1 MSSTARLGIEKLN
14 VVSPSGESPTRTAS
28 AGTGLVAIQ
37 PKSPPMFTRTSS
49 GDMVMFKRSASA
61 DGAEKHLP
69 LPDVDK
75 VVFKRT
81 IVARHLAGP
90 PALSA

>member
-1 MSSTARLGIEKLN
+1 
-14 VVSPSGESPTRTAS
+14 
-28 AGTGLVAIQ
+28 
-37 PKSPPMFTRTSS
+37 
-49 GDMVMFKRSASA
+49 MVMFKRSASA